1 MSKFIRL
8 TYEEKI
14 KLANEIK
21 DLSAKKIG
29 EVVDIIKENCSEAFK
44 ETDDVNCQIVV
55 DHLNKRTIEMI
66 NSQIIEPTNL
76 KKVKGK

>member
-66 NSQIIEPTNL
+66 NSQIIEPNNL